1 MWPDLPGNAWGHH
14 LCDRM
19 GSRGGT
25 SREEDAQICWCT
37 LTSHVCAQCTHTCTH
52 RNTHIHMDTHMHTC
66 RYMRRS
72 AHTDIY
78 MHTGTRSHRYTQ
90 HVCLHMDTGTHLHT
104 CAHRYT
110 QAYIYTQMQT
120 FTQGMWCVHQYTMHR
135 QLNRGEEKS
144 WVEGSKAQVSSKSCP
159 GAPGLLLP
167 MKGPFGARSVVR
179 ESVFSP

>member
-66 RYMRRS
+66 KYMLRVHMYTQVMHRHKEHACKHVHTS
-72 AHTDIY
+72 IYIHVCTQIHACTHRCTHADTCAEVHTQIYICIQGHVHTGIHSTYVCTWTQAHICTHVHTDTLR
-78 MHTGTRSHRYTQ
+78 HTHRCRHSHK
-90 HVCLHMDTGTHLHT
+90 VCGVCTSIQCTD
-104 CAHRYT
+104 
-110 QAYIYTQMQT
+110 
-120 FTQGMWCVHQYTMHR
+120 
-135 QLNRGEEKS
+135 S
-144 WVEGSKAQVSSKSCP
+144 
-159 GAPGLLLP
+159 
-167 MKGPFGARSVVR
+167 
-179 ESVFSP
+179 